1 MVHSSEV
8 KVSGR
13 IEKRAEAMRTG
24 RVEVRVVLCC
34 LQACSRW
41 NVVSAEKVREWK
53 LLRVGGMILEPDQR
67 LLEL

>member
-1 MVHSSEV
+1 MVHSSEL

-13 IEKRAEAMRTG
+13 TENRAEATRTG

-67 LLEL
+67 LLEW